1 MKDCAD
7 TMRWAGTGQAN
18 SGVRAEFAAKQSHE
32 SAEKGL
38 EDARG

>member
-18 SGVRAEFAAKQSHE
+18 SGVRAEFKLPVDRT
-32 SAEKGL
+32 L
-38 EDARG
+38 E